1 MSERSDRLISY
12 LNAVENKDYTTIAQ
26 LIRLSE
32 IQAITYAYLDK
43 LSLISSDWDKVANV
57 AFDYDNDA
65 YSYYTAYSFAHITA
79 REAGEVTDQ
88 DEQKVHNELWA
99 YSREIGRGFNDVM
112 ESALNRHVR
121 SEMLLESGKHY
132 AYMFFS
138 DVLKENGAGK
148 EEIDDFVLNRNNK
161 LADEYKL
168 PKILFEN

>member
-1 MSERSDRLISY
+1 MSDRSDRLISY
-12 LNAVENKDYTTIAQ
+12 LNAVENKDYITIAQ
-26 LIRLSE
+26 LIHLSE

-43 LSLISSDWDKVANV
+43 LSLTSSDWDKVANA

-88 DEQKVHNELWA
+88 DEQKVHDELWS
-99 YSREIGRGFNDVM
+99 YSKEIGRGFNDVM
-112 ESALNRHVR
+112 ESALNRHAR

-138 DVLKENGAGK
+138 DVLKENSAGK